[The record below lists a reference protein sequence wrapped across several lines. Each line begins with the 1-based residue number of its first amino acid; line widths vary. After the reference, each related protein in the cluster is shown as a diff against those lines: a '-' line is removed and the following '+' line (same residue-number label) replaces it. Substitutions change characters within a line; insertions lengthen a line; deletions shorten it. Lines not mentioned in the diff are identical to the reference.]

1 MASKPYF
8 RKVVKVKPVYTGQI
22 GTIVSL
28 LFNKNYLRLSFS
40 ILVHLAV
47 GQLYGFISA
56 CTLLPCGNALSLKIK
71 ALDNLCMTRVMQM
84 HEDKVK

>member
-28 LFNKNYLRLSFS
+28 LFNKNYLIYRSPFWCM
-40 ILVHLAV
+40 AV

-56 CTLLPCGNALSLKIK
+56 CTLLP
-71 ALDNLCMTRVMQM
+71 
-84 HEDKVK
+84 

>member
-8 RKVVKVKPVYTGQI
+8 RKVVKVKPVYIGQI

-28 LFNKNYLRLSFS
+28 LFNKNYLIYRSPFWCM
-40 ILVHLAV
+40 AV

-56 CTLLPCGNALSLKIK
+56 CTARCFLVRFMATRSLS
-71 ALDNLCMTRVMQM
+71 QS
-84 HEDKVK
+84 